1 MLLRLHLARRA
12 DALMRG
18 VRVACREII
27 RYKLI
32 PRAVAY
38 YTGEAAED
46 EEDDEDGDE
55 YDDEDDDDEA
65 CPASGRTS

>member
-1 MLLRLHLARRA
+1 
-12 DALMRG
+12 MRG
-18 VRVACREII
+18 ARREII

-65 CPASGRTS
+65 RPASGACHLVIDDAAGRDIA